1 MGLNE
6 KKNTKHVTLKGPS
19 LDFRPLHT
27 FKRLFPDFFVIA
39 TVSYRIF
46 HYKVPNLRVKDGCPV
61 WLELSQKSKEYFK
74 LQLIN

>member
-6 KKNTKHVTLKGPS
+6 KKNTKHVTLKGPL

-46 HYKVPNLRVKDGCPV
+46 HYKDGCPV